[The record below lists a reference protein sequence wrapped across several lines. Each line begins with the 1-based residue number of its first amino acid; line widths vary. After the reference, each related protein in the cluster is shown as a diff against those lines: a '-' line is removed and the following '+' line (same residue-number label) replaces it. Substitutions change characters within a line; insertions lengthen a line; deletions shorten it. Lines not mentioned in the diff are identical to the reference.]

1 MLEALGHRL
10 AAFLSQEGHLH
21 STSPPTNQ
29 EVLKRTIRPA
39 DVLLV
44 EGTSIISA
52 AIKYLTQSTWSHA
65 ALYVG
70 DAIQG
75 TGEPR
80 DDHMLVEAN
89 LMEGVRWID
98 LQRYAGFHCR
108 VCRPVGLSEG
118 DIKRVVSHATGQI
131 GRAYDTRNIV
141 DLARYLLPTPPVP
154 TSWRRKMIAFGSGD
168 PTRAICSG
176 LVAESFETIGYPVL
190 PDVTYFKS
198 TRSDCL
204 DCMEEVMRV
213 RHHSLYVP
221 RDFDVSPYFEIV
233 KPSLVEGFDYRAL
246 NWVGSHDAQRDI
258 RRGPRDK
265 NRPPTSHTWRVPWSA
280 SISTQRPL
288 PRR

>member
-1 MLEALGHRL
+1 MLEPLGHWL
-10 AAFLSQEGHLH
+10 ATFLSREGHVH

-29 EVLKRTIRPA
+29 EVLKRTLRPA

-44 EGTSIISA
+44 EGTSIISI

-70 DAIQG
+70 DAVQG

-80 DDHMLVEAN
+80 DDHMLVEAD
-89 LMEGVRWID
+89 LMEGVRSVG
-98 LQRYAGFHCR
+98 LQRYAGYHCR
-108 VCRPVGLSEG
+108 VCRPVGLSQG
-118 DIKRVVSHATGQI
+118 DVERVVSYATGQV
-131 GRAYDTRNIV
+131 GHAYDTQNIV

-176 LVAESFETIGYPVL
+176 LIAQSFETIGYPVL

-198 TRSDCL
+198 TRGDCL

-233 KPSLVEGFDYRAL
+233 KPSLVESFDYRAL
-246 NWVGSHDAQRDI
+246 NWVGSHDLQLDI
-258 RRGPRDK
+258 GPGPRHK
-265 NRPPTSHTWRVPWSA
+265 NRPEPSHARRVP
-280 SISTQRPL
+280 
-288 PRR
+288 